1 MSKYTTGEIAK
12 LCSVTVRT
20 VQYYDTRGI
29 LVPSELSEG
38 GRRLYSEED
47 LKRMQI
53 ICFLRDLGLS
63 IDSIG
68 QLLSEE
74 HPTSVIS
81 LLLDQ
86 QEAVLKEEIGSR
98 EEKLKKLSELK
109 SGLKNLDDYSVES
122 IGDIAYIMSNKEK
135 LKKLHLVMLA
145 TAIPLGILQ
154 WSSIVLWITKG
165 IWWLFVVWVI
175 IAIPY
180 AVILSRW
187 YFRSVAYICPQCH
200 TVFKPTLREAFWA
213 SHTPAARK
221 LTCPSC
227 GHNGFCVEAAAP
239 EVAAENRKGTASEV
253 KDHA

>member
-12 LCSVTVRT
+12 LCGVTIRT
-20 VQYYDTRGI
+20 VQYYDTRGL

-38 GRRLYSEED
+38 GRRLYSED
-47 LKRMQI
+47 DVKRMKV

-68 QLLSEE
+68 QLLSEND
-74 HPTSVIS
+74 PGSVIS

-86 QEAVLKEEIGSR
+86 QEAALREEIGDR

-109 SGLKNLDDYSVES
+109 AGLKGLTEFSVES
-122 IGDIAYIMSNKEK
+122 IGDIAYTVTNKKE
-135 LKKLHLVMLA
+135 LKKVHRTVLLTGL
-145 TAIPLGILQ
+145 PLGVLQ
-154 WSSIVLWITKG
+154 ISSIILWITKG
-165 IWWLFVVWVI
+165 IWWLFLLWAA

-180 AVILSRW
+180 GVIASRW

-200 TVFKPTLREAFWA
+200 TVFKPAFKEAFWA
-213 SHTPAARK
+213 NHTPATRK

-227 GHNGFCVEAAAP
+227 GHHGFCVE
-239 EVAAENRKGTASEV
+239 VAAGSGVTGNA
-253 KDHA
+253 